1 MRNLRTLSI
10 LHYVYGGLVCLIG
23 FLCLGLLGGL
33 VGFILDHSHEPEA
46 MEAKGIVNIIAW
58 VVFAI
63 LELKGV
69 LVILSGRWISR
80 RTNRIGSMVIA
91 GFCCL
96 NIPLGLAL
104 GIFTFVTLS
113 NDEVKQAYLT
123 R

>member
-1 MRNLRTLSI
+1 MSNLKTLSI

-23 FLCLGLLGGL
+23 FICLGLIGGF
-33 VGFILDHSHEPEA
+33 VGFILDHSQEPQA
-46 MEAKGIVNIIAW
+46 MEAKGIVNVIAW
-58 VVFAI
+58 VVFVI
-63 LELKGV
+63 LEIKGV

-80 RTNRIGSMVIA
+80 RVNRIGSMIIA

-113 NDEVKQAYLT
+113 NDEVKHAYPS